1 MPKSD
6 EFRRYAEEAMRWA
19 RQSKIENDRVILIDI
34 ARTWTLAAAFREC
47 TEERGAPSPPR
58 ARPA

>member
-1 MPKSD
+1 MPKSG

-19 RQSKIENDRVILIDI
+19 RQAKIENDRVILIDI

-47 TEERGAPSPPR
+47 TEEGQR
-58 ARPA
+58 